1 MNFIERPKG
10 VSPDEKGNK
19 MTDIKLPA
27 LLVLGALVSLTAC
40 GASDIGTAATAG
52 EEKTAAAAAASSSSA
67 AEAATEAE
75 TPGESLGE
83 DSASAEETSASEED
97 GGAHGG
103 GNGVTAGQVGGG
115 YGGLD
120 KSSDTKLQE
129 MIADLTD
136 KFTVETY
143 TDETSG
149 CSVDYSIFLPADYDS
164 SKSYPMVVFIGDSS
178 TTGDDPSVSL
188 TQGWGGLVW
197 ASGEEQEK
205 HECIVL
211 VPSFPVTILDDS
223 SGAFTT
229 TEYVD
234 LVPDLIASVEEKY
247 AVDSSRI
254 YATGQSMGCMTMLIT
269 ASQNPDLFAAELF
282 VDGQWDI
289 TTLSGLESQKF
300 FYVVAEGDDKA
311 YEGQTEVK
319 DMLTDDGLSYA
330 EVTDVDARGSED
342 AVNAAIEEVISQ
354 GSDYNFVTWARGT
367 VLPEDSDTSGRG
379 ASEHMAAFDYAYR
392 FSAIRDWLFAKSR
405 G

>member
-1 MNFIERPKG
+1 MTLFPLNFIERPQG

-19 MTDIKLPA
+19 KMTDIKLPD
-27 LLVLGALVSLTAC
+27 LLVLGVLVSLTAC

-75 TPGESLGE
+75 APGESLGE
-83 DSASAEETSASEED
+83 DSASAEETSASEEE
-97 GGAHGG
+97 
-103 GNGVTAGQVGGG
+103 NGVTAGQVGGG

-289 TTLSGLESQKF
+289 TMLSGLESQKF

-311 YEGQTEVK
+311 YEGQIEVK

-330 EVTDVDARGSED
+330 EVTDLDAQGSED
-342 AVNAAIEEVISQ
+342 AVNAAIEEVASQ

-367 VLPEDSDTSGRG
+367 VLPEDSDTSQKR
-379 ASEHMAAFDYAYR
+379 ASEHMAAFDFAYR
-392 FSAIRDWLFAKSR
+392 FSAIRDWLFAKSK